1 MALRY
6 VALASLLSGPKSK
19 WGGGGVERE
28 EEWHALVAQ
37 GNECKKSTRL
47 IVNSTS

>member
-19 WGGGGVERE
+19 WGGGGGGGLKGRKNGTP
-28 EEWHALVAQ
+28 WWPKGMNA
-37 GNECKKSTRL
+37 KK
-47 IVNSTS
+47 VQD

>member
-19 WGGGGVERE
+19 WGGGGGGGGLKGRKSQTNGTP
-28 EEWHALVAQ
+28 WWPKGMNA
-37 GNECKKSTRL
+37 KK
-47 IVNSTS
+47 VQD